1 MSLSQP
7 TVPPTCL
14 MFSRLNRPQLFRAGG
29 KDKAKF
35 VQLWTDRGEPRK
47 K

>member
-1 MSLSQP
+1 
-7 TVPPTCL
+7 
-14 MFSRLNRPQLFRAGG
+14 MFSRLNRPQLLKADG

-35 VQLWTDRGEPRK
+35 VQFCIGRSQPWK